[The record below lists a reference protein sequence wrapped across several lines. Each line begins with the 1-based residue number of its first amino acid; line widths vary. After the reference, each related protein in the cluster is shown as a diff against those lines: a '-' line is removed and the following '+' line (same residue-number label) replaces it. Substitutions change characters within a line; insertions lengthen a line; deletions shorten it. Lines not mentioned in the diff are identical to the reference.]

1 MFCVNCGAALRDG
14 SQFCTSCGAKA
25 PGTGGLIVP
34 PTPPPPDYN
43 VESLN
48 YINESGKMSLG
59 CQPQSTKTAGSSSGT
74 QTWAIWK

>member
-43 VESLN
+43 VEALSITSTSL
-48 YINESGKMSLG
+48 
-59 CQPQSTKTAGSSSGT
+59 AR
-74 QTWAIWK
+74 